1 MHGEQ
6 LGLLSTLV
14 ISLVAAFIG
23 GLALRTIKLPPLL
36 GYILAGVMIGPFTPG
51 FIANQAIAS
60 ELAEIGVALLLFN
73 IGLHFSFNDLLSV
86 KKIALPGALTQV
98 TLTTIAGAVI
108 SHHIL
113 DMSWGAA
120 FVIGL
125 SLAIASTAVVTR
137 ILEEHRQSAA
147 LAGHVALGWLV
158 VQDIIVIV
166 ALVLMPVLG
175 DADNLNAPSFLSS
188 LGRTILQITGFA
200 AVMIIVG
207 RRVIPATLRYVARI
221 GSRELFTLAV
231 IVMALG
237 IAYGSAVIF
246 GVSLAMG
253 AFFAGVVIGE
263 SDLNHHAA
271 SEAVSMQQVFTILF
285 FVSVG
290 MLFDPSIIA
299 KMPMEIAA
307 LLATVILGTGL
318 LTFILLVYM
327 GMPLKAAGLVGGAFA
342 QIGEFSFVLSEIGFK
357 DGIYGAQERDLIMAV
372 AFVSILINPLILGLT
387 LRAVKWAGN
396 TPLLANWRDH
406 RIEKSLPDDVM
417 LNDHVILVGHGR
429 VGSVVASTLKEQ
441 GVTYIIIES
450 DRALVDKLRREG
462 HNVIFGDAARD
473 AVMNAAEPNHAKLI
487 IVTVRDIYYARQVV
501 RQAYKQNPEIDVVVR
516 THSDKDAKA
525 MNKLGVGFAVMGERE
540 IGFGMA
546 AYALYKLELSAD
558 HAKDAISHLRATTY
572 GEDKGIVS

>member
-1 MHGEQ
+1 MHGAQ

-14 ISLVAAFIG
+14 LSLVAAFIG

-36 GYILAGVMIGPFTPG
+36 GYILAGVMIGPYTPG

-73 IGLHFSFNDLLSV
+73 IGLHFSFKDLLSV
-86 KKIALPGALTQV
+86 RRIALPGALIQV
-98 TLTTIAGAVI
+98 TVTTLAGALVAHNI
-108 SHHIL
+108 MDL
-113 DMSWGAA
+113 SWEASL
-120 FVIGL
+120 VIGL
-125 SLAIASTAVVTR
+125 SLAIASTAIVTR

-175 DADNLNAPSFLSS
+175 DSGNLNASSFLSA
-188 LGRTILQITGFA
+188 LGRTLLQITGFA

-237 IAYGSAVIF
+237 VAYGSAVIF

-290 MLFDPSIIA
+290 MLFDPRIILE
-299 KMPMEIAA
+299 MPMEIAA
-307 LLATVILGTGL
+307 LLATVILGTGM
-318 LTFILLVYM
+318 LTFALLVYM
-327 GMPLKAAGLVGGAFA
+327 GMPLRAAGLVGGAFA

-357 DGIYGAQERDLIMAV
+357 DGIYGAHERDLIMAV
-372 AFVSILINPLILGLT
+372 AFVSILINPLILGIVM
-387 LRAVKWAGN
+387 RASKWASD

-406 RIEKSLPDDVM
+406 RVEKTIPDDV
-417 LNDHVILVGHGR
+417 LLSNHVILIGHGR
-429 VGSVVASTLKEQ
+429 VGTVITSALKAQ

-450 DRALVDKLRREG
+450 NRSLVDKLRRDG
-462 HNVIFGDAARD
+462 HNVIFGDATRD
-473 AVMNAAEPNHAKLI
+473 AVCAAAEPQYAKMM
-487 IVTVRDIYYARQVV
+487 IVTVRDIFYARQVI
-501 RQAYKQNPEIDVVVR
+501 RQAYKQNPDIDVVVR
-516 THSDKDAKA
+516 THSDKDARA

-546 AYALYKLELSAD
+546 AYALYKLELSPD
-558 HAKDAISHLRATTY
+558 HAKDAISFLREQSY
-572 GEDKGIVS
+572 GRDKGIVK